1 MHCALQEQSREP
13 TWLNETAGRVRIVFL
28 SPAVFELGQAP
39 TLAPVDFATRF
50 FEHSM
55 KPRTGHWWYSLQEC
69 SFRLDRQSGQAV
81 LQRVT
86 RAAQRQCLEGC
97 QRSANQPEEL
107 LPVDEEVRF
116 GAQAKD
122 TRKLTECYREVTG
135 SGPALPPGNTK
146 LRPKTS
152 GPGFFFLILKTL
164 HFPDQMASRLQYSVA
179 DAFAATCERGSEIL
193 TGIRD
198 FGCAGRWGESF
209 VRAASSTE
217 RGRIP
222 VCRQ

>member
-1 MHCALQEQSREP
+1 MTNSFAKSASSVNLAADLRLPKRRTWLMHCALQEQSREP

-122 TRKLTECYREVTG
+122 TRKLTQCYPEVTG
-135 SGPALPPGNTK
+135 YLSCGT
-146 LRPKTS
+146 
-152 GPGFFFLILKTL
+152 
-164 HFPDQMASRLQYSVA
+164 
-179 DAFAATCERGSEIL
+179 
-193 TGIRD
+193 
-198 FGCAGRWGESF
+198 AG
-209 VRAASSTE
+209 
-217 RGRIP
+217 
-222 VCRQ
+222 